1 VKAKR
6 YNKKKRADEESTGE
20 LRNNSENDCKNV
32 PEQKTMTVYTEGYEE
47 AFEDI
52 EDRPNVE
59 PAFVVKNLLK
69 RPTDVTQERDSLS
82 NQVQV
87 LKEKTQPELLKELPY
102 QVISENHRIEM
113 SQEDLTYD
121 QLLSQARGTAKY
133 WIPRLCGAL
142 RSENPNYSNYT
153 IKEIV
158 MKDCIEIW
166 QKATIRDALPDE
178 YKDKLRQEL
187 GREGNKVRYGSEQ
200 ATEFAD
206 SGESRGN
213 QRDSNLAKS
222 SSFDPIEDVSED
234 FDRMNRGQDV
244 ITEKE
249 RAKLLSKE
257 LEEAEG
263 ERNMLKHEI
272 ADLKN
277 QVKVLSEKNT
287 PELLKEIEEKF
298 ADDQK
303 GVLDA
308 KKLQKINMEAGRN
321 LMILAERYN
330 SILQEAVER
339 GKPVPFGT
347 YILTKPELKLVPIRI
362 MVDFNRKRIW
372 VELWEKRLQSLS
384 R

>member
-32 PEQKTMTVYTEGYEE
+32 PEQKAMTVYIEGYEE
-47 AFEDI
+47 AF

-87 LKEKTQPELLKELPY
+87 LKEKTQPELPKELPY

-113 SQEDLTYD
+113 SQGDLTYD

-133 WIPRLCGAL
+133 WIPRLCRAL
-142 RSENPNYSNYT
+142 RSENPNYSNFN

-206 SGESRGN
+206 SGESCGN

-222 SSFDPIEDVSED
+222 SSFNPIEDVSED

-249 RAKLLSKE
+249 RAKMLSKE
-257 LEEAEG
+257 LEESNV
-263 ERNMLKHEI
+263 ERNLLKHEI

-277 QVKVLSEKNT
+277 QVKVLSEKNI
-287 PELLKEIEEKF
+287 PELLKEMQEKF
-298 ADDQK
+298 ADQK
-303 GVLDA
+303 GVLDS
-308 KKLQKINMEAGRN
+308 KKLQKISMEAGRN
-321 LMILAERYN
+321 LMILVERYN
-330 SILQEAVER
+330 SILQEVVER

-362 MVDFNRKRIW
+362 MVDFNSKRIW
-372 VELWEKRLQSLS
+372 VELWEKRLQNLS

>member
-20 LRNNSENDCKNV
+20 LRNNSENDCKDV
-32 PEQKTMTVYTEGYEE
+32 PEQKAMTVYIEGYEE
-47 AFEDI
+47 AF

-206 SGESRGN
+206 SGESCGN

>member
-32 PEQKTMTVYTEGYEE
+32 PEQKAMTVYIEGYEE
-47 AFEDI
+47 AF

-142 RSENPNYSNYT
+142 RSENPNYSNYN

-206 SGESRGN
+206 SGESCGN

-249 RAKLLSKE
+249 RAKMLSKE
-257 LEEAEG
+257 LEEKEV
-263 ERNMLKHEI
+263 EHNMLKHEI

-298 ADDQK
+298 ADQK
-303 GVLDA
+303 GILDS
-308 KKLQKINMEAGRN
+308 KKLQKISMDAGKN
-321 LMILAERYN
+321 LMILVERYN

-347 YILTKPELKLVPIRI
+347 YILTKPELKLVPVRI
-362 MVDFNRKRIW
+362 MVDFNNKRIW
-372 VELWEKRLQSLS
+372 IELWEKRLQSLS
-384 R
+384 

>member
-6 YNKKKRADEESTGE
+6 YNKKKRADEESAGE
-20 LRNNSENDCKNV
+20 LRNNSENDFKNV
-32 PEQKTMTVYTEGYEE
+32 PEQKAMTVYIEGYEE
-47 AFEDI
+47 AF

-69 RPTDVTQERDSLS
+69 RPTDVTQQRDSLS

-113 SQEDLTYD
+113 SQEVLTYD

-142 RSENPNYSNYT
+142 RSENPNYSNYN

-206 SGESRGN
+206 SGESCGN

-234 FDRMNRGQDV
+234 FSKMNRGQDV

-287 PELLKEIEEKF
+287 PELLKEMEEKF
-298 ADDQK
+298 ADQK

-362 MVDFNRKRIW
+362 MVDFDRKRIW

>member
-6 YNKKKRADEESTGE
+6 YNKKKRADEESAGE

-32 PEQKTMTVYTEGYEE
+32 PEQKAMTVYIEGYEE
-47 AFEDI
+47 AF

-142 RSENPNYSNYT
+142 RSENPNYSNYN

-206 SGESRGN
+206 SGESCGN

-249 RAKLLSKE
+249 RAKMLSKE
-257 LEEAEG
+257 LEESNV
-263 ERNMLKHEI
+263 ERNLLKHEI

-277 QVKVLSEKNT
+277 QVKVLSEKNI
-287 PELLKEIEEKF
+287 PELLKEMQEKF
-298 ADDQK
+298 ADQK
-303 GVLDA
+303 GVLDS
-308 KKLQKINMEAGRN
+308 KKLQKISMEAGRN
-321 LMILAERYN
+321 LMILVERYN
-330 SILQEAVER
+330 SILQEVVER

-362 MVDFNRKRIW
+362 MVDFNSKRIW
-372 VELWEKRLQSLS
+372 VELWEKRLQNLS